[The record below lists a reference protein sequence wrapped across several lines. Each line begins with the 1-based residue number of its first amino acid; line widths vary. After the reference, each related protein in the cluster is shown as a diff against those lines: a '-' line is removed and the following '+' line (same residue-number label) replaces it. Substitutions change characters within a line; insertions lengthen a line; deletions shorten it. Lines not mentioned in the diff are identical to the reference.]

1 MALDLSNL
9 ESPSPDGALCRIW
22 LKVVL
27 EIDENDNEDD
37 DANNRQWANFDQE
50 RSHKAKGK
58 NPFQKGD
65 NYDTL
70 KIGCVS

>member
-1 MALDLSNL
+1 MSNV
-9 ESPSPDGALCRIW
+9 ESLSPDGALCRIW

-27 EIDENDNEDD
+27 EIDENDNEDGN
-37 DANNRQWANFDQE
+37 ANNRQWANFDQE
-50 RSHKAKGK
+50 SSRKAKGK

>member
-1 MALDLSNL
+1 MPNL
-9 ESPSPDGALCRIW
+9 VK

-27 EIDENDNEDD
+27 EIDENDNEDG
-37 DANNRQWANFDQE
+37 DANNRLWANFDQE

-58 NPFQKGD
+58 HPFQKGD

>member
-9 ESPSPDGALCRIW
+9 ESLSPDGALCRIW

-27 EIDENDNEDD
+27 EIDDNDNEDD
-37 DANNRQWANFDQE
+37 YANNRLWANFDQE

-58 NPFQKGD
+58 
-65 NYDTL
+65 TL
-70 KIGCVS
+70 FKREIIMTH